1 MVLSIV
7 PCHGDWVSRD
17 GTVAG
22 LISGEF
28 ADDYWSHGER
38 AGKGNSMR
46 TLITI
51 GSAPLC
57 PARPCPPRQP
67 DGCGQAARGQLTV
80 RTARLKGG
88 GQHFL

>member
-1 MVLSIV
+1 
-7 PCHGDWVSRD
+7 VSRD

-51 GSAPLC
+51 VSAPLC
-57 PARPCPPRQP
+57 PAPLPAAPAWPVRPGRAGPAHR
-67 DGCGQAARGQLTV
+67 
-80 RTARLKGG
+80 
-88 GQHFL
+88 

>member
-46 TLITI
+46 T
-51 GSAPLC
+51 
-57 PARPCPPRQP
+57 
-67 DGCGQAARGQLTV
+67 
-80 RTARLKGG
+80 
-88 GQHFL
+88 